1 MEFKRHEK
9 LGICLDAGSGTGPK
23 RPAVGYS
30 AYCDVI
36 PKGKPGVIYPEPY
49 FEAPLEDMSCFEDK
63 QFDWVRSHHSIEHT
77 YDPGKACEEIM
88 RVGKAGIISYP
99 PMWSC
104 MLFGRKDHNY
114 FVTEDHGRLVF
125 IRKRHASYGVP
136 RRDVGTELNRN
147 FQWEGSFKYLVV
159 E

>member
-1 MEFKRHEK
+1 MKQHEK
-9 LGICLDAGSGTGPK
+9 YGLCLDAGSSIGTK
-23 RPAVGYS
+23 RPAPGFS

-36 PKGKPGVIYPEPY
+36 VPREGDIVPENY
-49 FEAPLEDMSCFEDK
+49 HTAPLEDMSCFSDK
-63 QFDWVRSHHSIEHT
+63 QFDWVRCHHAIEHT
-77 YDPGKACEEIM
+77 YDPDKACRELI

-104 MLFGRKDHNY
+104 MLFGRRDHNW

-125 IRKRHASYGVP
+125 IKKRHASYGVP
-136 RRDVGTELNRN
+136 RCEVGTELNRN
-147 FQWEGSFKYLVV
+147 FEWKDSFKWLVV